1 MKISWCLASPI
12 EGLVDEARLCEAV
25 GLDGVWYP
33 DYRAPF
39 SETAALY
46 VALTAVAASTRRLY
60 IGSMVTDVLR
70 RYPMVRA
77 HAFSSL
83 NRLAPGRVVLGVG
96 AGAGTSVRQPVSKL
110 QEGINVIKMLWGATP
125 KKPAYFKGRYFT
137 LEEAGVPLKPSSKI
151 PVYVAS
157 YGHKML
163 ELTAKVAD
171 GWIPESHTP
180 ATYRKTL
187 ERIQAL
193 MKDFGRDLKDFE
205 PCLAAIY
212 YPFGPDDKAYNRI
225 LSAAKHYLACYPDI
239 QWAAEQGAEHPG
251 LRTQQLMLE
260 PQLWDELASKVPDTL
275 ADPTIIYGNVE
286 ECIDRIASFMEAGCH
301 HIALEPY
308 RIEKDRINDAI
319 KTAGDKIRPRIA

>member
-1 MKISWCLASPI
+1 
-12 EGLVDEARLCEAV
+12 
-25 GLDGVWYP
+25 
-33 DYRAPF
+33 
-39 SETAALY
+39 
-46 VALTAVAASTRRLY
+46 
-60 IGSMVTDVLR
+60 MVT
-70 RYPMVRA
+70 A

-96 AGAGTSVRQPVSKL
+96 AGAGTSHYCHGISVRQPVSKL

-125 KKPAYFKGRYFT
+125 DKPAYFKGRYFT

-157 YGHKML
+157 YGPKML

-187 ERIQAL
+187 ERIHAL

-212 YPFGPDDKAYNRI
+212 YPFEPDDKAYNRI
-225 LSAAKHYLACYPDI
+225 LGAAKHYLACYPDI

-260 PQLWDELASKVPDTL
+260 PQLWDELATKVPNTL
-275 ADPTIIYGNVE
+275 ADSTIIYGNVE
-286 ECIDRIASFMEAGCH
+286 ECVDRIASFIEAGCR

-308 RIEKDRINDAI
+308 WIEKDRINDAI
-319 KTAGDKIRPRIA
+319 KIAGDKIKPRIA